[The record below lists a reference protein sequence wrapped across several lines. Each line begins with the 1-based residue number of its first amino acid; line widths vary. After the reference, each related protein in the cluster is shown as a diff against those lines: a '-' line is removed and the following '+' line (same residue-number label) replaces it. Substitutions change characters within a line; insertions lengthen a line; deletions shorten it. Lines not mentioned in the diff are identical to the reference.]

1 MMMIMSSGS
10 LGVGVAG
17 AVWGSKST
25 KIEHR
30 RCSLWPSHTV
40 GLPTLTF
47 SWPLWTLAVKC
58 IAWFASVVWYMTWM
72 FESRIAVKM
81 KRIQTLIVVIGE
93 VRLSSSCLVLD
104 SLLDLATS
112 GVFLTSSTKMA
123 EVDPYLLKPL
133 SVKNVWS
140 LPIKRAAMSLTW

>member
-1 MMMIMSSGS
+1 
-10 LGVGVAG
+10 
-17 AVWGSKST
+17 
-25 KIEHR
+25 
-30 RCSLWPSHTV
+30 
-40 GLPTLTF
+40 
-47 SWPLWTLAVKC
+47 
-58 IAWFASVVWYMTWM
+58 M

-133 SVKNVWS
+133 SVK
-140 LPIKRAAMSLTW
+140 KMSGHYL